1 MARLVLT
8 YNLLSMLTTIP
19 VALYLHTEVGGFTA
33 TGDKIKSKGIKN
45 FNRYQVFSQNN
56 LSFYT

>member
-19 VALYLHTEVGGFTA
+19 VALYLHTEVGGFTV
-33 TGDKIKSKGIKN
+33 TGDKALI
-45 FNRYQVFSQNN
+45 
-56 LSFYT
+56 